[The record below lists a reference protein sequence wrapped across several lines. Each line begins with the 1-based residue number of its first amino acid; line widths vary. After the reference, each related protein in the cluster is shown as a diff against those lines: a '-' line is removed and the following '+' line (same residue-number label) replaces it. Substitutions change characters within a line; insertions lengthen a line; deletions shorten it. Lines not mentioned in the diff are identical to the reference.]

1 MKKLLLAGLLLSGLF
16 TSCSKTED
24 PTPATPS
31 LVGTWSLTAQ
41 TIVNTPKN
49 GRPATTYVMP
59 VVPNTV
65 KLTYT
70 ASGTYAAVFDKSV
83 SATGATETNAGN
95 YVYAGNIITYSRTG
109 STSTSTSRVDVLT
122 STDLTHVTTT
132 EPLDHSYVSVT
143 TNKYTR

>member
-1 MKKLLLAGLLLSGLF
+1 
-16 TSCSKTED
+16 
-24 PTPATPS
+24 
-31 LVGTWSLTAQ
+31 
-41 TIVNTPKN
+41 
-49 GRPATTYVMP
+49 MP

-83 SATGATETNAGN
+83 SGTGATETNAGN

-143 TNKYTR
+143 TNQYTR